1 MTDNFKIIY
10 QILSYLEKN
19 MDNQHCDI
27 SKIDN
32 EQFGI
37 TYERWA
43 KYIAM
48 LLNAGYITGA
58 RVFENIN
65 GDTRVENKNISLTLK
80 GLEYLSEN
88 AIMQRLYKKA
98 KGIVDLI
105 P

>member
-10 QILSYLEKN
+10 QILAYLEKS
-19 MDNQHCDI
+19 MDEKCCDI
-27 SKIDN
+27 SKIDH

-37 TYERWA
+37 TFERWS

-48 LLNAGYITGA
+48 LSNAGYITGI
-58 RVFENIN
+58 RVFENVE
-65 GDTRVENKNISLTLK
+65 GDIRIENKNISLTLK

-88 AIMQRLYKKA
+88 TIMQRLYKKA